1 MKPASC
7 LEYSPNEILLSH
19 AVNIYF
25 EMVYLCIPLGCFY
38 WFLDCIDQAFESF
51 ILKFFLFNIGIIL
64 IFYYN
69 KGNIVLKRIIVNV
82 SS

>member
-1 MKPASC
+1 MEPASC

-38 WFLDCIDQAFESF
+38 WFLGCIDQALEFF
-51 ILKFFLFNIGIIL
+51 ILKNF
-64 IFYYN
+64 
-69 KGNIVLKRIIVNV
+69 
-82 SS
+82 